1 MPGKPDTRSGFWL
14 SLLMTE
20 DHTWAGN
27 KRLIP
32 PSGKSVPLQQKR
44 TTGTPNCEARGGV
57 TSNENASKLCYS
69 TIQKGKIGNAGAD
82 KTQGAISKLKNH
94 DINNEVDNANADEL
108 QGATDERKMKKVGN
122 AKVQESPGT
131 IIKKVDNANADDGL
145 QGATDKRKR

>member
-20 DHTWAGN
+20 DHTWAGD

-32 PSGKSVPLQQKR
+32 PGGKSAPSQEER

-82 KTQGAISKLKNH
+82 KTQGAINKLKSQ
-94 DINNEVDNANADEL
+94 DINNAVDNANADEL
-108 QGATDERKMKKVGN
+108 QGATDKRRTKKVGN
-122 AKVQESPGT
+122 AKVQESPGA
-131 IIKKVDNANADDGL
+131 IIKKVDNSNVDGL
-145 QGATDKRKR
+145 QGETDKRKR